1 MARMIDGDAV
11 LSRYYDEYEQQD
23 ICDGAEDRDWLMKC
37 LDEAP
42 TLIQPNEWV
51 SVEERL
57 PEDSECWRTYI
68 VTVNRS
74 HWPTS
79 SYDICD
85 APYDE
90 QLVSSAQYDSKQK
103 IWHLPWGGQINAL
116 IQADDAPLNGDFVTH
131 WMLLPAPPDRRPPE
145 GEEEEKHVIEIT
157 ENL

>member
-1 MARMIDGDAV
+1 MAVRPIDGNKLIEWFCPYLHTGEAIPADV
-11 LSRYYDEYEQQD
+11 VIED
-23 ICDGAEDRDWLMKC
+23 IRSM
-37 LDEAP
+37 P
-42 TLIQPNEWV
+42 TLTPPNEWV

-90 QLVSSAQYDSKQK
+90 QLVASAQYDSKQK
-103 IWHLPWGGQINAL
+103 IWHLPWDEQLNAL

-131 WMLLPAPPDRRPPE
+131 WMPLPAPTDRRPPE
-145 GEEEEKHVIEIT
+145 GEEDT
-157 ENL
+157 

>member
-1 MARMIDGDAV
+1 MAWMIDADVASKRFRGWLEGPHEATEYNAGFDDAIYRV
-11 LSRYYDEYEQQD
+11 LDVIEH
-23 ICDGAEDRDWLMKC
+23 M
-37 LDEAP
+37 P
-42 TLIQPNEWV
+42 TLTQPNEWV
-51 SVEERL
+51 SVEERV

-90 QLVSSAQYDSKQK
+90 QLVASAQYDSKQK
-103 IWHLPWGGQINAL
+103 IWHLPWDEQLNAL

-131 WMLLPAPPDRRPPE
+131 WMPLPALPDSRPPE
-145 GEEEEKHVIEIT
+145 GEA
-157 ENL
+157 

>member
-1 MARMIDGDAV
+1 MYSSLLDLVRELNTLNDDNLADRVITNSDV
-11 LSRYYDEYEQQD
+11 QWCLSELQD
-23 ICDGAEDRDWLMKC
+23 ILEAEQ
-37 LDEAP
+37 P
-42 TLIQPNEWV
+42 TLTPPNEWV

-79 SYDICD
+79 SYDTCD

-90 QLVSSAQYDSKQK
+90 QLVASAQYDSKQK
-103 IWHLPWGGQINAL
+103 IWHLPWDEQLNAL

-131 WMLLPAPPDRRPPE
+131 WMLLPAPPESRRPE
-145 GEEEEKHVIEIT
+145 GEADA
-157 ENL
+157 